1 MMLGTEEQKILEIIV
16 AGIPH
21 LAAVIGAIPPEH
33 QARAFDAGERSYF
46 QTMRQLGLSESGCQT
61 WTSSL
66 MRRLRRQVAEQDS
79 AEQKKL
85 KALLDVLGRAQSAAD
100 AVVHQLHSIRQLEAP
115 EAPKSGA

>member
-21 LAAVIGAIPPEH
+21 IAAVVGAIPPEH
-33 QARAFDAGERSYF
+33 QVRAFDAAERSYF

-66 MRRLRRQVAEQDS
+66 MRRLRRQVGEPES
-79 AEQKKL
+79 TEQKKL

-100 AVVHQLHSIRQLEAP
+100 ATVHRLHPILEAS
-115 EAPKSGA
+115 KLGT

>member
-21 LAAVIGAIPPEH
+21 VAAVIGVMPPEH
-33 QARAFDAGERSYF
+33 QVRAFDAAERSYF

-66 MRRLRRQVAEQDS
+66 MRRLRRQVGGSES
-79 AEQKKL
+79 TEQKKL
-85 KALLDVLGRAQSAAD
+85 KALLHVLGRAQSAAD
-100 AVVHQLHSIRQLEAP
+100 ATVHRLHPIP
-115 EAPKSGA
+115 EASNSGT

>member
-21 LAAVIGAIPPEH
+21 VAAVIEAIPREH
-33 QARAFDAGERSYF
+33 QVRAFDAAEHSYF

-66 MRRLRRQVAEQDS
+66 MRRLRRQVGEPES
-79 AEQKKL
+79 TEQKKL

-100 AVVHQLHSIRQLEAP
+100 ATVHRVHPILEAS
-115 EAPKSGA
+115 KLST

>member
-1 MMLGTEEQKILEIIV
+1 MVLGTEEQKILEIIV
-16 AGIPH
+16 AGISH

-33 QARAFDAGERSYF
+33 QARTFDAAERSYF

-100 AVVHQLHSIRQLEAP
+100 AVVHRLHPILAAT